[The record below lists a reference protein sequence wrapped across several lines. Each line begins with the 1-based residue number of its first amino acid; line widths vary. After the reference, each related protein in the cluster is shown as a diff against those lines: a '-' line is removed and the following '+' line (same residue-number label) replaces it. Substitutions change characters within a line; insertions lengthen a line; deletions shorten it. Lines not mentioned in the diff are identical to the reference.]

1 MTSVRYIN
9 DTAAR
14 DIAYIG
20 PTENITSSNNEITT
34 AEEITLNNE
43 RTYDVFKI
51 LGTKDVAAIL
61 KCSMD
66 TARQTM
72 SRQDFPLIKA
82 GKNYRVS
89 EKAFAEW
96 LMNTYDNVDS
106 TYTKRGWKS

>member
-34 AEEITLNNE
+34 AEEIVFNGE
-43 RTYDVFKI
+43 RTYDAFKM
-51 LGTKDVAAIL
+51 LGTKEVAEIL
-61 KCSMD
+61 KCNHS
-66 TARQTM
+66 TAREVM
-72 SRQDFPLIKA
+72 SRADFPLIMV

-89 EKAFAEW
+89 EKSFAEW
-96 LMNTYDNVDS
+96 VQGRHTCDNF
-106 TYTKRGWKS
+106 YGRRR